1 MSERKKVLITGA
13 SKRIGK
19 SIALNLAKHGYDI
32 AIHYNKS
39 KASAINLVEELN
51 SLKVR
56 SSVFKLDL
64 MKIDKIEE
72 WFDEIK
78 KVFGTV
84 NVLINNA
91 SVFEYDSLKSSS
103 LSSLNKHLDINLK
116 APFLLSKFFVK
127 NLKSQKGNII
137 NILDQRVLNISPY
150 FTSYTISKSA
160 LHTLTKSLALSLAP
174 KIRVNAVAPGPTLK
188 SIRQNEKEFEEQI
201 KRTPLQNQVS
211 LNEIN
216 NAINFLLNN
225 KSVTGQT
232 IMVDSGQNL
241 GWAHTKSK
249 KFIDD

>member
-39 KASAINLVEELN
+39 KTSAINLVEELN

-56 SSVFKLDL
+56 SSIFKLDL

-72 WFDEIK
+72 WFDEIN

-174 KIRVNAVAPGPTLK
+174 KIRVNAVAPGPTLR
-188 SIRQNEKEFEEQI
+188 SIRQNEKEFKEQI

>member
-39 KASAINLVEELN
+39 KTSAINLVEELN
-51 SLKVR
+51 SLKVK
-56 SSVFKLDL
+56 SSIFKLDL

-72 WFDEIK
+72 WFDEIN

-127 NLKSQKGNII
+127 NLKSQKGDII

-174 KIRVNAVAPGPTLK
+174 KIRVNAVAPGPTLR
-188 SIRQNEKEFEEQI
+188 SIRQNEKEFKKQI

>member
-1 MSERKKVLITGA
+1 MSKTKRALITGA

-39 KASAINLVEELN
+39 KTSAINLVQELN
-51 SLKVR
+51 SFNIK
-56 SSVFKLDL
+56 SEVFRLDL
-64 MKIDKIEE
+64 MKIEKIEK
-72 WFDEIK
+72 WFDEVK

-91 SVFEYDSLKSSS
+91 SIFEYDSLKSSS
-103 LSSLNKHLDINLK
+103 LSSLNKHLDVNLK

-174 KIRVNAVAPGPTLK
+174 KIRVNAVAPGPTLR
-188 SIRQNEKEFEEQI
+188 SIRQNEKEFKEQI

-211 LNEIN
+211 LSEIN
-216 NAINFLLNN
+216 NAINFLLSNN
-225 KSVTGQT
+225 SVTGQT
-232 IMVDSGQNL
+232 IMIDSGQNL

>member
-39 KASAINLVEELN
+39 KTSAISLVEELN

-56 SSVFKLDL
+56 SSIFKLDL

-72 WFDEIK
+72 WFDEIN

-174 KIRVNAVAPGPTLK
+174 KIRVNAVAPGPTLR
-188 SIRQNEKEFEEQI
+188 SIRQNEKEFKEQI
-201 KRTPLQNQVS
+201 KRTPLKNQVS

>member
-39 KASAINLVEELN
+39 KTSAINLVEELN

-56 SSVFKLDL
+56 SSIFKLDL

-72 WFDEIK
+72 WFDEIN

-174 KIRVNAVAPGPTLK
+174 KIRVNAVAPGPTLR
-188 SIRQNEKEFEEQI
+188 SIRQNEEEFREQI

-225 KSVTGQT
+225 NSVTGQT

>member
-1 MSERKKVLITGA
+1 MSERNKVLITGA

-39 KASAINLVEELN
+39 KTSAISLVEELN

-56 SSVFKLDL
+56 SSIFKLDL

-72 WFDEIK
+72 WFDEIN

-174 KIRVNAVAPGPTLK
+174 KIRVNAVAPGPTLR
-188 SIRQNEKEFEEQI
+188 SIRQNEKEFKEQI

>member
-39 KASAINLVEELN
+39 KTSAINLVEELN

-56 SSVFKLDL
+56 SSIFKLDL

-72 WFDEIK
+72 WFDEIN

-150 FTSYTISKSA
+150 FTSYTISKCA

-174 KIRVNAVAPGPTLK
+174 KIRVNAVAPGPTLR
-188 SIRQNEKEFEEQI
+188 SIRQSKKEFKEQI

>member
-1 MSERKKVLITGA
+1 MNKKKVLITGA

-19 SIALNLAKHGYDI
+19 SIAINLAKQGCDI

-39 KASAINLVEELN
+39 EKSAIKLVNELK
-51 SLKVR
+51 SFGIESR
-56 SSVFKLDL
+56 TFKLDL
-64 MKIDKIEE
+64 MKIDKIEK
-72 WFDEIK
+72 WFKEITR
-78 KVFGTV
+78 VFGV
-84 NVLINNA
+84 IDILINNA
-91 SVFEYDSLKSSS
+91 SLFEYDSLRTSSIQS
-103 LSSLNKHLDINLK
+103 LSDHLDINLK
-116 APFLLSKFFVK
+116 APFLLSKYFVS
-127 NLKSQKGNII
+127 NLKSKNGDII

-174 KIRVNAVAPGPTLK
+174 KIKVNAVAPGPTLK
-188 SIRQNEKEFEEQI
+188 SIRQSKEEFRKQI

-211 LNEIN
+211 LNAIN
-216 NAINFLLNN
+216 SAINFLIKNN
-225 KSVTGQT
+225 SITGQT

>member
-39 KASAINLVEELN
+39 KTSAINLVEELN

-56 SSVFKLDL
+56 SSIFKLDL

-72 WFDEIK
+72 WFDEIN

-174 KIRVNAVAPGPTLK
+174 KIRVNAVAPGPTLR
-188 SIRQNEKEFEEQI
+188 SIRQNEKEFKEQI
-201 KRTPLQNQVS
+201 KRTPLQKQVS

>member
-19 SIALNLAKHGYDI
+19 SIALNLAKYGYDI

-39 KASAINLVEELN
+39 KTSAINLVEELN

-56 SSVFKLDL
+56 SSIFKLDL

-72 WFDEIK
+72 WFDEIN

-127 NLKSQKGNII
+127 NLKSQKGSII

-174 KIRVNAVAPGPTLK
+174 KIRVNAVAPGPTLR
-188 SIRQNEKEFEEQI
+188 SIRQNEKEFKEQI

>member
-39 KASAINLVEELN
+39 KTSAINLVEELN

-64 MKIDKIEE
+64 IKIDKIEE
-72 WFDEIK
+72 WFDEIT
-78 KVFGTV
+78 KVFGTI

-103 LSSLNKHLDINLK
+103 LNSLNKHLDINLK

-174 KIRVNAVAPGPTLK
+174 KIRVNAVAPGPTLR
-188 SIRQNEKEFEEQI
+188 SIRQNEEEFREQI

-225 KSVTGQT
+225 NSVTGQT

>member
-19 SIALNLAKHGYDI
+19 SIALNLAKYGYDI

-39 KASAINLVEELN
+39 KTSAVNLVEELN

-56 SSVFKLDL
+56 SSIFKLDL

-72 WFDEIK
+72 WFDEIN

-174 KIRVNAVAPGPTLK
+174 KIRVNAVAPGPTLR
-188 SIRQNEKEFEEQI
+188 SIRQNEKEFKEQI

>member
-39 KASAINLVEELN
+39 KTSALNLVEELN
-51 SLKVR
+51 SLKVKSR
-56 SSVFKLDL
+56 VFKLDL
-64 MKIDKIEE
+64 MQIEKIEG
-72 WFDEIK
+72 WFNEIT
-78 KVFGTV
+78 KVFGTID
-84 NVLINNA
+84 VLINNA
-91 SVFEYDSLKSSS
+91 SIFEYDSLRSSS
-103 LSSLNKHLDINLK
+103 ISSLNKHLDINFK
-116 APFLLSKFFVK
+116 APFLLSKFFIK
-127 NLKSQKGNII
+127 NLKSKKGNIL

-150 FTSYTISKSA
+150 FTSYTVSKSA

-174 KIRVNAVAPGPTLK
+174 MVRVNAVAPGPTLK
-188 SIRQNEKEFEEQI
+188 SVRQNEKEFKEQI

-211 LNEIN
+211 LHEIN

-225 KSVTGQT
+225 NSITGQT

>member
-19 SIALNLAKHGYDI
+19 SIALSLAKHGYDI

-39 KASAINLVEELN
+39 KTSAISLVEELN
-51 SLKVR
+51 SLKVK
-56 SSVFKLDL
+56 SAVFKLDL
-64 MKIDKIEE
+64 MKIDKIEV

-127 NLKSQKGNII
+127 NLESQKGNII

-174 KIRVNAVAPGPTLK
+174 KIRVNAVAPGPTLR
-188 SIRQNEKEFEEQI
+188 SIRQNEIEFKEQI

>member
-1 MSERKKVLITGA
+1 MSDRKKVLITGA

-19 SIALNLAKHGYDI
+19 SIALNLAKHDYDI

-39 KASAINLVEELN
+39 KTSAINLVEELN

-56 SSVFKLDL
+56 SSIFKLDL

-72 WFDEIK
+72 WFDEIN

-103 LSSLNKHLDINLK
+103 LSSLNKHLDVNLK

-150 FTSYTISKSA
+150 FISYTISKSA

-174 KIRVNAVAPGPTLK
+174 KIRVNAVAPGPTLR
-188 SIRQNEKEFEEQI
+188 SIRQNEKEFKEQI

>member
-39 KASAINLVEELN
+39 KTSAINLVEELN

-56 SSVFKLDL
+56 SSIFKLDL

-72 WFDEIK
+72 WFDEIN

-103 LSSLNKHLDINLK
+103 LSSLNKHLDVNLK

-150 FTSYTISKSA
+150 FISYTISKSA

-174 KIRVNAVAPGPTLK
+174 KIRVNAVAPGPTLR
-188 SIRQNEKEFEEQI
+188 SIRQNEKEFKEQI

>member
-1 MSERKKVLITGA
+1 MSKRKKVLITGA

-39 KASAINLVEELN
+39 KTSAISLVEELN

-56 SSVFKLDL
+56 SSIFKLDL

-72 WFDEIK
+72 WFDEIN

-174 KIRVNAVAPGPTLK
+174 KIRVNAVAPGPTLR
-188 SIRQNEKEFEEQI
+188 SIRQNEKEFKEQI

>member
-39 KASAINLVEELN
+39 KTSAVNLVEELN

-56 SSVFKLDL
+56 SSIFKLDL

-72 WFDEIK
+72 WFDEIN

-150 FTSYTISKSA
+150 FISYTISKSA

-174 KIRVNAVAPGPTLK
+174 KIRVNAVAPGPTLR
-188 SIRQNEKEFEEQI
+188 SIRQNEKEFKEQI